1 MTNAPLPA
9 RVTPAAWYALAII
22 GLTNALSLLDRNI
35 LAILA
40 PEIKAD
46 LNIGN
51 AEMGLLYGTVFALF
65 YALFSLPLGRLAD
78 GWLRTRLLAICLAFW
93 SLSTGLAAFA
103 NGFAVLALSRLGVG
117 IGEAATQPAGT
128 SLIYDYWPK
137 SRRGFVMAVLASAMA
152 IGLGGSSVLG
162 GYAAQWWNQTYSVG
176 AAPLDLKGWQFAFL
190 VAALPGLGLAVLL
203 WRMREPVRG
212 EMDGIVTPADPA
224 PFRASAG
231 VLGSVAPV
239 FNWISL
245 ARSGARPGHWAFN
258 IAALVAIIAGMAGL
272 TQLASSIAPRP
283 PLELAGMPINPHGLQ
298 WGVVGFGMFVIINL
312 VQRLSLSD
320 RPAYA
325 VIVRSPAL
333 LLAMLAG
340 SMQMMIN
347 YGAMGFTPS
356 YLMKQFELSPGEV
369 GVQFGLLSA
378 AIGIIGPMIT
388 GPLSDRI
395 NRSLPGK
402 GRVLVT
408 LAALGISPMVAFWVF
423 AAEDVGS
430 FYLRFTLYSLILTG
444 WLPPLYAVMYDQV
457 LPRMRGVMTSL
468 YIMLTTIMGLG
479 IGPYLV
485 GMIADARGGDL
496 ASAILSINAV
506 SPVIVLAL
514 VLLALRVQ
522 RDEAGLIERA
532 RAAGEPI

>member
-9 RVTPAAWYALAII
+9 RVTPAAWYALAMI
-22 GLTNALSLLDRNI
+22 GFTNALSLLDRNI

-40 PEIKAD
+40 PDIKAD

-78 GWLRTRLLAICLAFW
+78 GWMRTRLLSICLAFW

-103 NGFAVLALSRLGVG
+103 NGFAMLALSRLGVG

-162 GYAAQWWNQTYSVG
+162 GYAAEWWNETYGGG
-176 AAPLDLKGWQFAFL
+176 ALPLGLRGWQFAFL
-190 VAALPGLGLAVLL
+190 VAALPGFGLAVLL

-212 EMDGIVTPADPA
+212 EMDGIATPVDPA

-231 VLGSVAPV
+231 VLGAVVPV
-239 FNWISL
+239 LNWISL
-245 ARSGARPGHWAFN
+245 ARSGARAGHWAFN
-258 IAALVAIIAGMAGL
+258 ITALPAIIAVMSGL
-272 TQLASSIAPRP
+272 TLLTSSIAPRP
-283 PLELAGMPINPHGLQ
+283 PLELAGLAINPHGLQ
-298 WGVVGFGMFVIINL
+298 WGVVGFGMFVIVNF

-340 SMQMMIN
+340 SLQMMIN

-356 YLMKQFELSPGEV
+356 YLMKRFDLSPGEV
-369 GVQFGLLSA
+369 GVQFGLLAA
-378 AIGIIGPMIT
+378 AIGIVGPMIT
-388 GPLSDRI
+388 GPLSDQV

-408 LAALGISPMVAFWVF
+408 LAALGISPMIAFWVF
-423 AAEDVGS
+423 AAQDVDS

-485 GMIADARGGDL
+485 GMVADANGGDL

-522 RDEAGLIERA
+522 RDEAGLIDRA
-532 RAAGEPI
+532 RAAGEAI